1 MRERNPIIPS
11 TCHRELPSFIPI
23 NTLLAA
29 FPISHRLHLHG
40 HLKPLHTLRFLLS
53 PSLIS
58 PSCTNSSLAM
68 RRTSRRGSRTVL
80 PLRERKPQLQCPV
93 LKKLRK
99 LKKIVPCCRNA
110 VGLEGLLR
118 RTAEYISFL
127 ELKVIVLKRI
137 LDLHGV

>member
-1 MRERNPIIPS
+1 
-11 TCHRELPSFIPI
+11 
-23 NTLLAA
+23 
-29 FPISHRLHLHG
+29 LHG
-40 HLKPLHTLRFLLS
+40 YLKPLHTLRFLLS

-58 PSCTNSSLAM
+58 SFCINSSLAM
-68 RRTSRRGSRTVL
+68 RRASRRGSRRAL
-80 PLRERKPQLQCPV
+80 PLRERKPQPQCLV

-110 VGLEGLLR
+110 VGLEGLLL

-127 ELKVIVLKRI
+127 ELKMIVLKRI